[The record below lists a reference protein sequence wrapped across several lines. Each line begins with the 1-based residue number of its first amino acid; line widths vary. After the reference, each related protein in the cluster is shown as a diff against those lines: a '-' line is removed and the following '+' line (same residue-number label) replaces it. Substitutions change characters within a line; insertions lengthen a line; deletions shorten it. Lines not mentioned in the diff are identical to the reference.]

1 MQSRIF
7 NSQTLPRQIL
17 AMGMD
22 VLCAWLALWLA
33 ICLRLDLWAL
43 PYSEQSFTYLLAPL
57 LALPIMVKWGLYR
70 AIFRYT
76 GFSAMLTTVQAIA
89 LYGVLF
95 GAYVIFVGNP
105 THVPRSIAVLQPL
118 LFLLLV
124 GGNRAF
130 IRALFAYG
138 ESHGTRQ
145 QGRLLIYGAGDTGIQ
160 TAAAIASARQ
170 FTLIGFIDND
180 PRKIGR
186 SINGLE
192 IWSERNLAQIVQDS
206 AVTDILLAIP
216 SMERS
221 ERNAIIQSLRDL
233 AVHVR
238 SVPNMAALT
247 SGMAVVQQFQE
258 LDVEDL
264 LGRDPVAPVP
274 ALIERNIR
282 QQVVLVTGAG
292 GSIGSELC
300 RQIVQQAPLC
310 LLLLENSEFALY
322 QIDQELRALAAT
334 QPQPPTIVALLGD
347 VRDLHRMRQIVRTWQ
362 PATIYHAA
370 AYKHVPMVERN
381 PVQGISNN
389 VFGTLTVARTA
400 LEAGVPHCIL
410 ISTDKAVRP
419 TNIMGASKRLAELCL
434 QALASYQPNQQQPN
448 QQQPNCSQPDFALL
462 DANASQM
469 PPTQAAPAT
478 TPPAQTAAQQPR
490 TCFSMVRFGNVLGSS
505 GSVVPLFRQ
514 QIAHGGPI
522 TLTHAEVTRYFMTI
536 PEAAQLVLQA
546 GAMAQGGDVFV
557 LDMGEP
563 VKISELA
570 RQMVMLSGFTVR
582 DATHPHGDIAL
593 HITGLRPGE
602 KLYEELLIG
611 DNPQP
616 TEHPRIMR
624 AQEASIAWEQ
634 LQSHLVQLQ
643 AMMQDNNMQGIT
655 SLLQQLV
662 SGFRPGPVVDNVALE
677 QSQHSSAPQANS
689 L

>member
-462 DANASQM
+462 DANASQV

>member
-322 QIDQELRALAAT
+322 QIEQELRALAAT

-582 DATHPHGDIAL
+582 DAAHPHGDIAL

>member
-43 PYSEQSFTYLLAPL
+43 PYSDQSFTYMLAPL

-89 LYGVLF
+89 VYGVLF
-95 GAYVIFVGNP
+95 GSYVIFVGNP
-105 THVPRSIAVLQPL
+105 THVPRSVGILQPL

-124 GGNRAF
+124 TGNRAF
-130 IRALFAYG
+130 IRALFTY
-138 ESHGTRQ
+138 SDRHDTRQ
-145 QGRLLIYGAGDTGIQ
+145 QGRLLIYGAGETGLQ
-160 TAAAIASARQ
+160 TVAAIAKSRQ
-170 FTLIGFIDND
+170 YTLIGFIDND

-192 IWSERNLAQIVQDS
+192 IWPVRDLEKVVRTS

-221 ERNAIIQSLRDL
+221 ERNAIIQSLCDL
-233 AVHVR
+233 SVHVR

-247 SGMAVVQQFQE
+247 SGMAAVQQFQE

-264 LGRDPVAPVP
+264 LGRDPVPPVA

-322 QIDQELRALAAT
+322 QIEQELRALAAT
-334 QPQPPTIVALLGD
+334 QPQPPNIVALLGD
-347 VRDLHRMRQIVRTWQ
+347 VRDLHRMRQIVQNWQ

-370 AYKHVPMVERN
+370 AYKHVPMVEHN

-400 LEAGVPHCIL
+400 LEYGVPHCIL

-434 QALASYQPNQQQPN
+434 QALAACP
-448 QQQPNCSQPDFALL
+448 QPDFAQL
-462 DANASQM
+462 DATISLSTA
-469 PPTQAAPAT
+469 TQAAPAT

-570 RQMVMLSGFTVR
+570 RQMVMLSGYTVR

-624 AQEASIAWEQ
+624 AQEASIPWEQ
-634 LQSHLVQLQ
+634 LQSHLAQLQ
-643 AMMQDNNMQGIT
+643 AMMHNNDMHGIT
-655 SLLQQLV
+655 ALLQQLV
-662 SGFRPGPVVDNVALE
+662 SGFCPGPVVDNVALE
-677 QSQHSSAPQANS
+677 QSQHSQHNRAAQANS